1 MNTMEGTID
10 IRLVVTLAGILVS
23 VATAAAIA
31 RQQIKVI
38 EDAVKDMEQRLR
50 GMDRRMDQAES
61 GVSVHEQR
69 VQVLSN
75 MLSPETQERRHKEIA
90 NLQAPGSAYWD
101 KRHPNHSAA
110 VQEVLALREKKN
122 IV

>member
-90 NLQAPGSAYWD
+90 NLQARIGA
-101 KRHPNHSAA
+101 N
-110 VQEVLALREKKN
+110 EKDLLQLKLLQLLLLTYQ
-122 IV
+122 

>member
-1 MNTMEGTID
+1 MNTMEGAID

-90 NLQAPGSAYWD
+90 NLQARIGANEKDLLQLKLLHNSE
-101 KRHPNHSAA
+101 HPYIPKPT
-110 VQEVLALREKKN
+110 LP
-122 IV
+122 

>member
-10 IRLVVTLAGILVS
+10 IRLVATLAGILVS

-50 GMDRRMDQAES
+50 GMDR
-61 GVSVHEQR
+61 
-69 VQVLSN
+69 
-75 MLSPETQERRHKEIA
+75 
-90 NLQAPGSAYWD
+90 
-101 KRHPNHSAA
+101 
-110 VQEVLALREKKN
+110 
-122 IV
+122 

>member
-50 GMDRRMDQAES
+50 GMDRRMDQSES
-61 GVSVHEQR
+61 GISVHEQR

-90 NLQAPGSAYWD
+90 NLQARIGANEKDLLQLKLLHNSE
-101 KRHPNHSAA
+101 HPYIPKPT
-110 VQEVLALREKKN
+110 LP
-122 IV
+122 

>member
-1 MNTMEGTID
+1 MEGTID
-10 IRLVVTLAGILVS
+10 IRLVATLAGILVS

-69 VQVLSN
+69 VQVLSS

-90 NLQAPGSAYWD
+90 NLQARIGANEKD
-101 KRHPNHSAA
+101 ILQLKMLHNGEHPYIPKPNLS
-110 VQEVLALREKKN
+110 
-122 IV
+122 

>member
-10 IRLVVTLAGILVS
+10 IRLVARLAGILVS

-69 VQVLSN
+69 VQVLSS

-90 NLQAPGSAYWD
+90 NLQARIGANEKDLLQLKLLHNSE
-101 KRHPNHSAA
+101 HPYIPKPT
-110 VQEVLALREKKN
+110 LP
-122 IV
+122 

>member
-90 NLQAPGSAYWD
+90 NLQARIGANEKDLLHLKLLHNSE
-101 KRHPNHSAA
+101 HPYIPKPT
-110 VQEVLALREKKN
+110 LP
-122 IV
+122 